1 MSVSK
6 ISEGNIDEYKKIL
19 PKLVC
24 ENVVRAC
31 YIGVESEGRD
41 GISIIVWEMVNEP
54 KTGVKRADVRYIVNK
69 DMEAFRE
76 IFEYFLDY
84 ADSHSL
90 TISFELMK
98 GVSKDTK
105 DYLKEKGF
113 TLVRGEGREVSIS
126 VGDLVNVTSKFRRDI
141 PEYTK
146 SLGELNPGELGRV
159 IRKCLYCGTL
169 GVVYDLET
177 INVSYFERNVSCCLY
192 TQGEVL
198 GAFLLH
204 KNVEGSLEIC
214 LLAGFSEDPAYI
226 VYMLCYTAMAV
237 ESFYTQDTRI
247 IIRRYNS
254 AMSWLVEKLFPGA
267 KTVMVTKDGVKK
279 TK

>member
-1 MSVSK
+1 M
-6 ISEGNIDEYKKIL
+6 
-19 PKLVC
+19 
-24 ENVVRAC
+24 
-31 YIGVESEGRD
+31 
-41 GISIIVWEMVNEP
+41 
-54 KTGVKRADVRYIVNK
+54 
-69 DMEAFRE
+69 
-76 IFEYFLDY
+76 
-84 ADSHSL
+84 
-90 TISFELMK
+90 
-98 GVSKDTK
+98 
-105 DYLKEKGF
+105 
-113 TLVRGEGREVSIS
+113 
-126 VGDLVNVTSKFRRDI
+126 
-141 PEYTK
+141 
-146 SLGELNPGELGRV
+146 